1 MSFITEVYHWQTMEI
16 LLAITLTKSMPNI
29 VNPIKKIISKPM
41 IFTCLVHLDIAL
53 LSKKQTFPTI
63 FYEQPKKSGRRPTY
77 HKISEFTMRFNDPRQ
92 C

>member
-1 MSFITEVYHWQTMEI
+1 MPFVIICLLLGSITLANMEI
-16 LLAITLTKSMPNI
+16 LTKSMPYFM
-29 VNPIKKIISKPM
+29 NPIKKIISKPM